1 MEKLKR
7 AIVALLVLVVAVGGA
22 FANGEKEGAA
32 ATGSSAEMKSMTY
45 TWVAGGMGGGWY
57 TVAGGFA
64 RLVNEKEPRIT
75 IKVIPGGGVAN
86 PIALAQGEADI
97 AWGVGYVDKAA
108 YNGIAPIYNQA
119 YKGLASFAGTLAVD
133 YYHFLAAK
141 DQGITTL
148 EQFVDK
154 IKKGEKLK
162 VAAPMT
168 GTSEYVMT
176 SFVLEHFGVSYDLI
190 KKNGGTV
197 VQAVYGDMTSLFKD
211 RHVDYAFACVGLPG
225 AIMTEMAMGR
235 PATLLAISDETI
247 AYCAKTYGTVA
258 KASGLCRVPGGT
270 YTGMPSDI
278 QTLCHSTEL
287 LVSPKM
293 PAEVVYVLT
302 KVLNENKDF
311 LVQLGAGY
319 KVFDPKTTAS
329 TVQVPL
335 HPGAEKYYREVFSL
349 P

>member
-1 MEKLKR
+1 MGKFGKAMSILLFLCLTVSLTFAMGTGEGTTSGSTGELKP
-7 AIVALLVLVVAVGGA
+7 G
-22 FANGEKEGAA
+22 
-32 ATGSSAEMKSMTY
+32 TY

-64 RLVNEKEPRIT
+64 RLVNEKEPKIT

-86 PIALAQGEADI
+86 PMALSQGEADI

-108 YNGIAPIYNQA
+108 YNGTAPIYKQP
-119 YKGLASFAGTLAVD
+119 YKNIASFAGTLAVD
-133 YYHFLAAK
+133 YYQFLAGK

-148 EQFVDK
+148 DEFIEK

-168 GTSEYVMT
+168 GTSEFVMT
-176 SFVLEHFGVSYDLI
+176 SFVLAHYGVSYDTI
-190 KKNGGTV
+190 KQNGGTV
-197 VQAVYGDMTSLFKD
+197 IQAVYGDMTSLYED
-211 RHVDYAFACVGLPG
+211 RHVDYVFTCVGLPA
-225 AIMTEMAMGR
+225 AIITEMSMSR
-235 PATLLAISDETI
+235 PSILMKVSDECI
-247 AYCAKTYGTVA
+247 DYCATTYGTVA
-258 KASGLCRVPGGT
+258 LKSGLCKVPGGT
-270 YTGMPSDI
+270 YTGMPNDI
-278 QTLCHSTEL
+278 QTMCHSTEL
-287 LVSPKM
+287 LVSPNM

-319 KVFDPKTTAS
+319 KVFDPKTTFS

-335 HPGAEKYYREVFSL
+335 HPGAAAYYKEVGL
-349 P
+349 LK

>member
-1 MEKLKR
+1 MRKVGTRR
-7 AIVALLVLVVAVGGA
+7 ALSLLLCVAV
-22 FANGEKEGAA
+22 AA
-32 ATGSSAEMKSMTY
+32 AAYAQGAGDIKPASY

-64 RLVNEKEPRIT
+64 RLVNEKEPKIT

-86 PIALAQGEADI
+86 PLALSQGNADI

-108 YNGIAPIYNQA
+108 FNGTAPIYKKA
-119 YKGLASFAGTLAVD
+119 YTNICSLAGTLSVD

-154 IKKGEKLK
+154 IKKGGKLK

-168 GTSEYVMT
+168 GTSEYVLT
-176 SFVLEHFGVSYDLI
+176 SFVLQHYGVSYDQI

-197 VQAVYGDMTSLFKD
+197 VQAVYGDMTSLFED

-225 AIMTEMAMGR
+225 AIITEMAMNR
-235 PATLLAISDETI
+235 PSVLLAISDECI
-247 AYCAKTYGTVA
+247 DYCNKTYGTVA
-258 KASGLCRVPGGT
+258 LSSGLCKVPGGT
-270 YTGMPSDI
+270 YAGMQSDI
-278 QTLCHSTEL
+278 QTLCHSTEI
-287 LVSPKM
+287 LVSPSLPDAVAYTLAKI
-293 PAEVVYVLT
+293 
-302 KVLNENKDF
+302 LNENKPF

-319 KVFDPKTTAS
+319 KVFDPKTAAS

-335 HPGAEKYYREVFSL
+335 HPGALKYYKEAGLVK
-349 P
+349 

>member
-1 MEKLKR
+1 MGKFRK
-7 AIVALLVLVVAVGGA
+7 AVAVLLFICLTAGLVCA
-22 FANGEKEGAA
+22 QVRKPV
-32 ATGSSAEMKSMTY
+32 TL

-64 RLVNEKEPRIT
+64 RLVNEKEPKIT

-86 PIALAQGEADI
+86 PIALAQGTADI

-108 YNGIAPIYNQA
+108 VNGTKPIYDRA
-119 YKGLASFAGTLAVD
+119 YKGLASFAGTMAVD

-141 DQGITTL
+141 DQGVTTL
-148 EQFVDK
+148 EQFVAK
-154 IKKGEKLK
+154 IKKGEKLR

-168 GTSEYVMT
+168 GTSEFVMT
-176 SFVLEHFGVSYDLI
+176 SFVLDHYGVSYDMI

-197 VQAVYGDMTSLFKD
+197 VQAIYGDMTSLFKD

-235 PATLLAISDETI
+235 ASTLLAIPDECI
-247 AYCAKTYGTVA
+247 NFCAKTYGTVA
-258 KASGLCRVPGGT
+258 LDSGLCKVPGGT
-270 YTGMPSDI
+270 YTGMPNDI

-287 LVSPKM
+287 LVSPKV
-293 PAEVVYVLT
+293 PDDVVYALT
-302 KVLNENKDF
+302 KILNENKAF

-319 KVFDPKTTAS
+319 KVFDPKTTGK

-335 HPGAEKYYREVFSL
+335 HPGALKYYKEVGAIK
-349 P
+349 